1 LGAERILELETDVM
15 RLYTKASAAAI
26 AAAMVATAAC
36 TTNPY
41 TGQREINRTAVGA
54 VLGAGAGYVLGD
66 IVGGRNDRAEKIIG
80 AGIGAIAGGAIGA
93 YMDRQEAQLRRQT
106 AGTGIDIVREGDELL
121 LRMPAGITFDFD
133 SFAIRPEFRATL
145 DQVAQ
150 TLVSH
155 PQTYVDVLGHTDSVG
170 SAAYNQRLSEQRA
183 RAVAD
188 HLAARGVNPARIG
201 TRGYGFTMPIATND
215 TEAGRAQNRRVEIK
229 IVPVRQEDSQPG
241 Y

>member
-1 LGAERILELETDVM
+1 MENIPMQLK
-15 RLYTKASAAAI
+15 TKASMAAI
-26 AAAMVATAAC
+26 AAFMVATAAC

-41 TGQREINRTAVGA
+41 TGQREISRTAVGA

-80 AGIGAIAGGAIGA
+80 TGIGALAGGAIGA

-106 AGTGIDIVREGDELL
+106 AGTGVDIIRQGDELL
-121 LRMPAGITFDFD
+121 LRMPSGITFDFD

-150 TLVSH
+150 TLVTH
-155 PQTYVDVLGHTDSVG
+155 PQTYIDVLGHTDSVG

-188 HLAARGVNPARIG
+188 YLVARGVNPARIG
-201 TRGYGFTMPIATND
+201 TRGYGLTQPIASND

-229 IVPVRQEDSQPG
+229 IVPVRQEDFQQPG